1 LANYERERKR
11 DYDNLF
17 LQKDV
22 YDYKLDYELSIIGFY
37 CNWENFDMKKVCMR
51 LLENPRAD
59 EYITKNVMTNYKYYS
74 SSIIQHKTPITA
86 VEKIFKTVGNLCA
99 IDKEKFVSSTP
110 SICWN
115 GNTCQLLLNTRFVNY
130 KINERGEYINQEKI
144 QTINVISLVRI
155 MGSEWEITE
164 EYILSYNEQYDDIY
178 VGLEDV
184 RLFSYEEAIYYT
196 ANRGLPNGN
205 MVVEHGIIDIYAK
218 KTVNPRLMKIE
229 NQQKIE
235 KNWVLFTTNENSLK
249 MIYYWFPLTI
259 GDVKPNKNGVS
270 SELVVTNTIETPA
283 FFKYLRGSTH
293 GITIGD
299 EIWFIC
305 HLVSYDERR
314 YYYHCFVVLDSETFQ
329 VKKYSSLFTF
339 EKQPVE
345 YTLGMVYISEF
356 KELVIGYSLL
366 DKETKY
372 IAISM
377 KHVEELF

>member
-1 LANYERERKR
+1 
-11 DYDNLF
+11 
-17 LQKDV
+17 
-22 YDYKLDYELSIIGFY
+22 
-37 CNWENFDMKKVCMR
+37 
-51 LLENPRAD
+51 
-59 EYITKNVMTNYKYYS
+59 
-74 SSIIQHKTPITA
+74 
-86 VEKIFKTVGNLCA
+86 
-99 IDKEKFVSSTP
+99 
-110 SICWN
+110 
-115 GNTCQLLLNTRFVNY
+115 
-130 KINERGEYINQEKI
+130 
-144 QTINVISLVRI
+144 
-155 MGSEWEITE
+155 
-164 EYILSYNEQYDDIY
+164 
-178 VGLEDV
+178 
-184 RLFSYEEAIYYT
+184 
-196 ANRGLPNGN
+196 

-249 MIYYWFPLTI
+249 MIYHWFPLI
-259 GDVKPNKNGVS
+259 MGDIIPNKNGVS

-293 GITIGD
+293 GIAIGD
-299 EIWFIC
+299 ETWFIC

-372 IAISM
+372 MKISM